1 MKIQGT
7 RSYMSPEQIR
17 GKGIDQ
23 RSDIYSLACMLH
35 ELVAGK
41 PPFTGSSTQDLL
53 TKHLRNPPP
62 PLESTGRDV
71 TGDFGELIR
80 KMLAKNPA
88 NRPQTMQDV
97 YKSMRG
103 IKVFNLRSDAP
114 SGREEQ
120 IERRLIAYNFQL
132 ALFIFSN
139 LAICYLSFT
148 RDLRFWVRNWKSH
161 AYHVKPTVVR
171 KADLRNRRQNCCA
184 RSGGL

>member
-1 MKIQGT
+1 MNREGTVKLIDFALADRKKGALARLLPSRMKIQGT

-35 ELVAGK
+35 ELVASK

-80 KMLAKNPA
+80 KMLSKNPA
-88 NRPQTMQDV
+88 NRHKRCKTFIN
-97 YKSMRG
+97 RCGG
-103 IKVFNLRSDAP
+103 IKVFNR
-114 SGREEQ
+114 
-120 IERRLIAYNFQL
+120 
-132 ALFIFSN
+132 ALTPQ
-139 LAICYLSFT
+139 A
-148 RDLRFWVRNWKSH
+148 VEKG
-161 AYHVKPTVVR
+161 K
-171 KADLRNRRQNCCA
+171 
-184 RSGGL
+184 